1 MTNSCNLLF
10 CFGS

>member
-1 MTNSCNLLF
+1 LF